1 MYEEDLN
8 DFLVIAEELDLKG
21 LCDSTRSDEALHSRN
36 ETKAKPIMKE
46 SHSNPLVSIS
56 PPIVYTSKTEA
67 FNEEVVNISFEKPVS
82 VLDVNSVIS
91 NS

>member
-1 MYEEDLN
+1 MRGIQANDLECLVDFIYKGEPNVYEEDLN

-46 SHSNPLVSIS
+46 SHQLCTLQKQRILMR
-56 PPIVYTSKTEA
+56 KW
-67 FNEEVVNISFEKPVS
+67 
-82 VLDVNSVIS
+82 
-91 NS
+91 